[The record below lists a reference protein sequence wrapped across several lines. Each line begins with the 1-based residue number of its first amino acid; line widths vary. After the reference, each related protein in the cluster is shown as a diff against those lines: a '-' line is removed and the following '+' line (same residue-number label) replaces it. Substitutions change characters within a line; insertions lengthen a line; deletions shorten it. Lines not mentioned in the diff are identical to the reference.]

1 VSTRPDSASV
11 APPPGGVAV
20 VPPPPGGGAFRLFK
34 RCVNGIDAVTYW
46 GIVAAMA
53 GMSILVSLQV
63 VMRYF
68 FSSSIDS
75 ADELSRLF
83 FVWAIFLAIPH
94 GVKHGVHVGIDLF
107 VRMMAPG
114 VQEKLFRIMAGLG
127 ALLMI
132 MVMFGGWV
140 ATVDRWPE
148 LMPTLPVS
156 SGVYYIA
163 VLVTGVHS
171 LLHLALLAWGG
182 SRTWEGEV
190 S

>member
-1 VSTRPDSASV
+1 MSNQRDPASV
-11 APPPGGVAV
+11 APPPGGVAAA
-20 VPPPPGGGAFRLFK
+20 PPPNGGAFTAFK
-34 RCVNGIDAVTYW
+34 RLVSGIDAMTYW

-53 GMSILVSLQV
+53 GMATLVSLQV
-63 VMRYF
+63 IMRYF

-107 VRMMAPG
+107 VRMMSSAM
-114 VQEKLFRIMAGLG
+114 QEKLFRIMAGLG

-132 MVMFGGWV
+132 MVMVGGWV

-148 LMPTLPVS
+148 LMPTLPMS
-156 SGVYYIA
+156 SGIYYVA

>member
-1 VSTRPDSASV
+1 VSTRSDSVSAAS
-11 APPPGGVAV
+11 PQGGAA
-20 VPPPPGGGAFRLFK
+20 VPPPPGGGAFRAFK
-34 RCVNGIDAVTYW
+34 RIVAGVDALTFW
-46 GIVAAMA
+46 AIVAAMA
-53 GMSILVSLQV
+53 AMSILVSLQV

-107 VRMMAPG
+107 VRMLPLRG
-114 VQEKLFRIMAGLG
+114 QETLFRVMAGLS
-127 ALLMI
+127 ALLMV
-132 MVMFGGWV
+132 MVMIGGWV

-148 LMPTLPVS
+148 LMPTLPMS
-156 SGVYYIA
+156 SGIYYIA
-163 VLVTGVHS
+163 VFVTGAHS

-182 SRTWEGEV
+182 SRTWEGELQ
-190 S
+190 

>member
-1 VSTRPDSASV
+1 MSSHSQAAEV
-11 APPPGGVAV
+11 PPPGGASS
-20 VPPPPGGGAFRLFK
+20 VPPPPDGGAFRAFK
-34 RCVNGIDAVTYW
+34 GLVRGIDAVTYW
-46 GIVAAMA
+46 GIVVTMAAMA
-53 GMSILVSLQV
+53 VIVSLQV
-63 VMRYF
+63 LLRYGF
-68 FSSSIDS
+68 ASSLDS

-107 VRMMAPG
+107 VKMMPAG
-114 VQEKLFRIMAGLG
+114 VQETLFRVMAGLG
-127 ALLMI
+127 TLLMI

-163 VLVTGVHS
+163 VLVTGIHS

-182 SRTWEGEV
+182 SRTWEGEL
-190 S
+190 

>member
-1 VSTRPDSASV
+1 MSSQHDSV
-11 APPPGGVAV
+11 ATPPSGGVAV
-20 VPPPPGGGAFRLFK
+20 VPPPPNGGGFRALK
-34 RCVNGIDAVTYW
+34 ALVRGIDAVTFW
-46 GIVAAMA
+46 GIVVTMA
-53 GMSILVSLQV
+53 LMSIIVSLQV
-63 VMRYF
+63 LLRYG
-68 FSSSIDS
+68 FSSSLDS

-107 VRMMAPG
+107 VKMIPVS
-114 VQEKLFRIMAGLG
+114 VQELLFRAMAGLG
-127 ALLMI
+127 VLLMI
-132 MVMFGGWV
+132 MVMIGGWV

-182 SRTWEGEV
+182 SRTWEGEL